1 MREILVESPTVELYK
16 HWLMQQPYISKYYRI
31 SGAEWLRDYHG
42 EVIVLN
48 GGSLDPYIRSMVRR
62 LEVAGQLTVS
72 RRTV

>member
-1 MREILVESPTVELYK
+1 VAVIFVEAPNFQLYS
-16 HWLMQQPYISKYYRI
+16 HWLEQQADKGRYRYLHRPDMI
-31 SGAEWLRDYHG
+31 ADYHG

-48 GGSLDPYIRSMVRR
+48 GGSREPWLRSKIRL

>member
-1 MREILVESPTVELYK
+1 MKQTLVESPTLELYK
-16 HWLMQQPYISKYYRI
+16 HWLSQQPYISMYYRI
-31 SGAEWLRDYHG
+31 TSEVALNDYHG

-48 GGSLDPYIRSMVRR
+48 GGSLDPYIRSKVRR

>member
-1 MREILVESPTVELYK
+1 LILVEAPNFQLYQ
-16 HWLMQQPYISKYYRI
+16 HWRNTQQDRDQYTYVNN
-31 SGAEWLRDYHG
+31 EDWLRGYHG

-48 GGSLDPYIRSMVRR
+48 GGSQDPHIRSLVRR